1 MEPRAA
7 TPVEMPTW
15 RNVELMPEAIPA
27 RRGSTTPTAVEASGG
42 LTIPAPTPATRKPGI
57 STVHDDEA
65 LSRAIRNRP
74 TATSNRPPPIRSRTG
89 TRCVSRPE
97 MVAATMSPAEMT
109 RRRTPVP
116 RAE

>member
-1 MEPRAA
+1 
-7 TPVEMPTW
+7 
-15 RNVELMPEAIPA
+15 MPEAIPA

-57 STVHDDEA
+57 STVQVDEA

-74 TATSNRPPPIRSRTG
+74 APTSSRPAADQEPDG
-89 TRCVSRPE
+89 YRCVSRPE

-109 RRRTPVP
+109 RSRTPVP